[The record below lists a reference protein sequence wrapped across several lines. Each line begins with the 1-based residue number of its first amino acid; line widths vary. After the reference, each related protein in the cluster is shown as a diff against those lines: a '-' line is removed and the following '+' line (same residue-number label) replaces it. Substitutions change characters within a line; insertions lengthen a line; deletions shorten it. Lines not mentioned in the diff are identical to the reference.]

1 MPGAFHVAEWHPNRA
16 LCWALGSLWYY
27 LWSFSSKETEQAGAT
42 CCWTD
47 GNPLGPKPLQSQWTM
62 QPLAPCFLQHNGA
75 WKEHVGGEKKAAH
88 FIISET
94 IINLNICLFGFF
106 FFLRKGNCFKELS
119 VQDSLD
125 VWGSRVYFFICKDFP
140 ALCLF
145 FQLATVSCWHK
156 DSCKMPKARKLEKE
170 ENILITYGNFYEVLG
185 VVSTRHQIVGHQ

>member
-16 LCWALGSLWYY
+16 FCWALGSLWYY

-106 FFLRKGNCFKELS
+106 FSQEKE
-119 VQDSLD
+119 
-125 VWGSRVYFFICKDFP
+125 
-140 ALCLF
+140 
-145 FQLATVSCWHK
+145 TVSKSFQFKILWMYEAVEFI
-156 DSCKMPKARKLEKE
+156 SSYARIFLPSA
-170 ENILITYGNFYEVLG
+170 FFF
-185 VVSTRHQIVGHQ
+185 S